1 MDKNYFKDILFD
13 LINESDALD
22 PYLADIECD
31 DRSDRMTVVM
41 KDGTRFDVHVSVVEA

>member
-41 KDGTRFDVHVSVVEA
+41 NDGTRFDLQISAAEA